1 MVTKRSLVVALC
13 TVSHDTLLDQLS
25 VEAHICRRIETYR
38 FTYIVCWFDP
48 GVKCLTRCQLSRPTG
63 GSNLFESG
71 GS

>member
-1 MVTKRSLVVALC
+1 
-13 TVSHDTLLDQLS
+13 LS

-38 FTYIVCWFDP
+38 FMYIVCWFDP